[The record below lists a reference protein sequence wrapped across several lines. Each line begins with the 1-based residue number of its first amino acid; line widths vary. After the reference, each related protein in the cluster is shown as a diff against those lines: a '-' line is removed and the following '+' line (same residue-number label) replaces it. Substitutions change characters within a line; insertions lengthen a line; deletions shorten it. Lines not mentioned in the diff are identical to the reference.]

1 MTRPQVVL
9 HPQHVRGLED
19 ALRRLDIDLLVPEE
33 DGLAAAI
40 QTSGILV
47 TYVWDDSYLPGLKW
61 IQSISAGHDH
71 YPHDVLEDHG
81 VILTSASGVHAPQ
94 MAEHAFALLLSL
106 TRGVGVAMR
115 NAAETHWK
123 PMMLHELSGMTLGVL
138 GLGAIGEE
146 VARRAKAWGMDVIG
160 TKRVTVGYDGSAD
173 EVLGPDGTAEVF
185 RRSDALISVLPGGEE
200 TNGIVTLPMLE
211 SLNGWF
217 VNIGRGNVVAESDI
231 VTAIESGGLLG
242 AGLDVFDT
250 EPLPES
256 SPLWGNPRVVITP
269 HVGGL
274 SPHYGRRLA
283 EIFEHNLGAF
293 TGRAEWR
300 NRII

>member
-1 MTRPQVVL
+1 MTRTQVVL
-9 HPQHVRGLED
+9 HPQHLRGLED
-19 ALRRLDIDLLVPEE
+19 ALRRLDIDLFVPEE
-33 DGLAAAI
+33 DGLSAAI
-40 QTSGILV
+40 QASGILV
-47 TYVWDDSYLPGLKW
+47 TYVWDDAYLPGLKW

-71 YPHDVLEDHG
+71 YPYALLEERG
-81 VILTSASGVHAPQ
+81 VILTTASGVHAPQ

-106 TRGVGVAMR
+106 TRGVGVASR
-115 NAAETHWK
+115 NAVDAQWK

-160 TKRVTVGYDGSAD
+160 TKQMTVGYGGVAD
-173 EVLGPDGTAEVF
+173 EVLGADGTAEVF
-185 RRSDALISVLPGGEE
+185 HRSDAVVSVLPGGDE
-200 TNGIVTLPMLE
+200 TTGIVTLPMLE

-217 VNIGRGNVVAESDI
+217 VNVGRGNVVAESDI
-231 VTAIESGGLLG
+231 EAAIESGGLLG

-283 EIFEHNLGAF
+283 EILDHNLAAF
-293 TGRAEWR
+293 AGEAEWR
-300 NRII
+300 NRIV